1 MRMELSP
8 VTKLN
13 KQLKSGYKSFA
24 DPSELADRSRDFTCA
39 LNGSCDLNHHPK
51 DVPLKQLVSGTP
63 YVFDQ
68 RVSSPEETD
77 KDRTDQVTLLHLYAV
92 SITFAIGVTIALIL
106 HTYLGERLVLVKGAV
121 VSDHELCSAFGHR
134 VLRDGGSSVD
144 AAITA
149 ALCLGVVHPHV
160 SGVGGGGVMLVHD
173 IRKNKTRLIDFQGS
187 APKTLK
193 EEMLQN
199 VSEVKAGLQVGVPG
213 MLRGLHRA
221 HSLYGSL
228 PWEDVVARAAA
239 VAKEGFNVS
248 FSLAEAISK
257 VKGQRVSQR
266 FRDLFFPDGQALR
279 PGSSLMMSSLAGVL
293 EAGLSNFY
301 DGNVS
306 KEMEDEVRA
315 NGGVLSREDISAY
328 SVQVEQPLEGLYNE
342 FIIQVPPQPA
352 GAALIS
358 ALNIL
363 EGLHLNEN
371 NNTENQTHHWVAEA
385 LKEAL
390 ASGLGDPKYNSSVTQ
405 LLSDMLSKNQAE
417 VLRQR
422 INSSHTSAPDS
433 IPSLQTERMTGQ
445 VAVMGPDDLMVTVT
459 SSLNTPFGSR
469 IVTASGVILNSLM
482 FNSSWTYEA
491 RGQLSK
497 NQKTKVQPGKR
508 ILSSLMP
515 VIVMPAGHK
524 CGVYMALSSS
534 GGQQSLSVITQV
546 LISALS
552 SHKER
557 NDSLS
562 LTNKPLVDSEFPE
575 EGEQL
580 LDEEGH
586 ALQRV
591 KTNSVQGILR
601 KKDIIRPINVPQL
614 SEGFL

>member
-1 MRMELSP
+1 MELSP

-24 DPSELADRSRDFTCA
+24 DPSELADCSRDFTCA
-39 LNGSCDLNHHPK
+39 WNGSCDLNHHPK
-51 DVPLKQLVSGTP
+51 DVPLKQLVSGSP
-63 YVFDQ
+63 YVFD
-68 RVSSPEETD
+68 RSVSSPKETD
-77 KDRTDQVTLLHLYAV
+77 KDRSDQ
-92 SITFAIGVTIALIL
+92 
-106 HTYLGERLVLVKGAV
+106 VLVKGAV
-121 VSDHELCSAFGHR
+121 VSDHELCSALGHR

-173 IRKNKTRLIDFQGS
+173 IRKNKTRVIDFQGS

-199 VSEVKAGLQVGVPG
+199 VSELKAGLQVGVPG

-279 PGSSLMMSSLAGVL
+279 PGSFLMISSLAGVL

-306 KEMEDEVRA
+306 KEIEDEVRA

-342 FIIQVPPQPA
+342 SIIQVPPQPA

-390 ASGLGDPKYNSSVTQ
+390 ASDPTYNSSVTE

-433 IPSLQTERMTGQ
+433 IPSLQTERMAGQ

-459 SSLNTPFGSR
+459 SSLSTPFGSR

-482 FNSSWTYEA
+482 LNSSWTYEA

-497 NQKTKVQPGKR
+497 NQKNKVQPGKR
-508 ILSSLMP
+508 TLSSLMP
-515 VIVMPAGHK
+515 VIVMPAGHQ

-562 LTNKPLVDSEFPE
+562 PTNKPLLDSEFPE
-575 EGEQL
+575 EGEQF

-586 ALQRV
+586 ALHRV

-601 KKDIIRPINVPQL
+601 KKDIITPINVPQL